1 MKVNNEGSVWMAKK
15 EKSNKIPLPILII
28 ICSVL
33 IYAAYTSISTFVL
46 AIFGDSVIG
55 TVDSY
60 GSQLIDRKA
69 EPNRSRTISKGYWF
83 AANGRIYRGHVIYSS
98 DEAWPSLK
106 EGETRSER
114 IRYLAAFPY
123 INKPAMLSDFDE
135 MGEGGIIYHFFA
147 PIGCLFLL
155 RLVIR
160 TVMGKKT
167 NKTVSRKPA
176 AKSAIHGET
185 QTIKARSDMGMFCP
199 NCRSRMTEGAV
210 FCTNCGTKTKA
221 GATNLCTSCGM
232 ELSEGT
238 AFCISC
244 GKAAG
249 QAVPGSAATGQAPA
263 YASSQ
268 AAAYAPPQGTA
279 YAPSQGSAGLVGFSD
294 RCFSPEIITAAQ
306 TNRRIGVKFMIALAV
321 LPLIGFPIAGLLV
334 DELPL
339 GEAVIIGVVLSF
351 IMLVINLLKL
361 RGSKQPMWEGVVV
374 NKYSKIEYKH
384 RDQSESYTVYT
395 TVIHTDGGKKKT
407 INERES
413 RRYIYDYLSVGDRV
427 RFHPRFGTYEKYD
440 KSKDRIIYCNVCTT
454 MNPIQNDRCKRCNN
468 LLFK

>member
-361 RGSKQPMWEGVVV
+361 RGSKPAHV
-374 NKYSKIEYKH
+374 
-384 RDQSESYTVYT
+384 
-395 TVIHTDGGKKKT
+395 GG
-407 INERES
+407 RG
-413 RRYIYDYLSVGDRV
+413 R
-427 RFHPRFGTYEKYD
+427 
-440 KSKDRIIYCNVCTT
+440 
-454 MNPIQNDRCKRCNN
+454 Q
-468 LLFK
+468 